1 MSQIAHKLDLMRTKE
16 SWLHTEIQETL
27 RVLKRLEDKM
37 RIVARTYEVDKLRL
51 HIQEIEKI
59 ISLIVSLTYRL
70 IPVDT
75 SLANMEWNGVEER
88 FSEFD
93 SNLMEN
99 FWLCQELKK
108 CKCLS
113 VYLCSTKLSRVL
125 NLKISKMFSH
135 QSLSSEPDRTTL
147 LCLVM
152 INILG
157 MTLRGGGQ
165 NCWTSSRKLASSGE
179 ISSEGQAWWLGTF
192 SKTSLS
198 RYSLQVT
205 RI

>member
-1 MSQIAHKLDLMRTKE
+1 MLIDFFLLITNCVRYSCSSKIAHKLDLMRSKE

-93 SNLMEN
+93 TNLS
-99 FWLCQELKK
+99 L
-108 CKCLS
+108 
-113 VYLCSTKLSRVL
+113 TKFL
-125 NLKISKMFSH
+125 
-135 QSLSSEPDRTTL
+135 
-147 LCLVM
+147 
-152 INILG
+152 
-157 MTLRGGGQ
+157 
-165 NCWTSSRKLASSGE
+165 
-179 ISSEGQAWWLGTF
+179 
-192 SKTSLS
+192 
-198 RYSLQVT
+198 
-205 RI
+205 

>member
-1 MSQIAHKLDLMRTKE
+1 MRTKE

-88 FSEFD
+88 FSELFD
-93 SNLMEN
+93 TNLTVLITDILDMT
-99 FWLCQELKK
+99 
-108 CKCLS
+108 LS
-113 VYLCSTKLSRVL
+113 GDGQNY
-125 NLKISKMFSH
+125 
-135 QSLSSEPDRTTL
+135 LSSWRRL
-147 LCLVM
+147 ACS
-152 INILG
+152 
-157 MTLRGGGQ
+157 GGI
-165 NCWTSSRKLASSGE
+165 SSG
-179 ISSEGQAWWLGTF
+179 GQAWWLGTF
-192 SKTSLS
+192 SRTFHS
-198 RYSLQVT
+198 R
-205 RI
+205 

>member
-1 MSQIAHKLDLMRTKE
+1 MLIDFFLLITNCVRYSVSQIAHKLDLMRTKE

-88 FSEFD
+88 FSEFK
-93 SNLMEN
+93 MVIIHYG
-99 FWLCQELKK
+99 Q
-108 CKCLS
+108 
-113 VYLCSTKLSRVL
+113 
-125 NLKISKMFSH
+125 ISK
-135 QSLSSEPDRTTL
+135 R
-147 LCLVM
+147 
-152 INILG
+152 IL
-157 MTLRGGGQ
+157 
-165 NCWTSSRKLASSGE
+165 
-179 ISSEGQAWWLGTF
+179 
-192 SKTSLS
+192 
-198 RYSLQVT
+198 
-205 RI
+205 

>member
-88 FSEFD
+88 FSYKMNVMDKLEIGY
-93 SNLMEN
+93 SRYALERRR
-99 FWLCQELKK
+99 
-108 CKCLS
+108 
-113 VYLCSTKLSRVL
+113 TKLLEQLEEARVL
-125 NLKISKMFSH
+125 WKNIKRRTGVVAGYIQQNLPFQVNIKY
-135 QSLSSEPDRTTL
+135 ENAEL
-147 LCLVM
+147 LDTIVCDHRM
-152 INILG
+152 
-157 MTLRGGGQ
+157 
-165 NCWTSSRKLASSGE
+165 C
-179 ISSEGQAWWLGTF
+179 
-192 SKTSLS
+192 
-198 RYSLQVT
+198 
-205 RI
+205 